1 MSETARQGGK
11 PVFAP
16 ARPQR
21 AFDQIITQI
30 RAMLRAGQL
39 KPGDRLPPERAL
51 AEQLEVSR
59 NTVREAIRMLE
70 ISGLV
75 TVRPGQ
81 GGGAFV
87 ARPDS
92 SVVARQ
98 LSDALQ
104 LTDMSLSDITEVRLW
119 IETIAV
125 RVACERMTPDD
136 LAALEANVDLA
147 EQLAETGEWSRRAEV
162 HIEFHKLL
170 VAATQNPLLIFLM
183 NSVLDLLRP
192 IVAAVGPSTD
202 STVTQSRRRLLARL
216 RAGDAD
222 GAVREMERHLHRL
235 HKRWLTG
242 AYEGSRLAGPQTV
255 VDPKRS

>member
-1 MSETARQGGK
+1 MSERATQGGGS
-11 PVFAP
+11 VFAP
-16 ARPQR
+16 VRPQR
-21 AFDQIITQI
+21 AFDQIIAQI
-30 RAMLRAGQL
+30 RAMLQTGQL
-39 KPGDRLPPERAL
+39 RPGDRLPPERTL
-51 AEQLEVSR
+51 AEQMKVSR

-75 TVRPGQ
+75 TVKPGQ

-104 LTDMSLSDITEVRLW
+104 LTDLSLGDITEARLW

-125 RVACERMTPDD
+125 RIACERMTPED

-147 EQLAETGEWSRRAEV
+147 QKLAEEGDWARRADV

-170 VAATQNPLLIFLM
+170 VAATQNPLLTFLM
-183 NSVLDLLRP
+183 NSVLDLLPP
-192 IVAAVGPSTD
+192 IIAAVGPSTD
-202 STVTQSRRRLLARL
+202 SAVTRSRRRLLARL
-216 RAGDAD
+216 RDRDAE
-222 GAVREMERHLHRL
+222 GAVQEMERHLHRL

-242 AYEGSRLAGPQTV
+242 VYDGSRLAGPQTV
-255 VDPKRS
+255 PDAKGS